1 MQTLNREAWLGMM
14 TEQYIKPHF
23 QAKGYTIPE
32 NVRMSCAFTSRGA
45 SGKRIG
51 ECWSNKSSEDNTF
64 EIFIHPAISDSNRV
78 ADILIHELVHATV
91 GLQAGHGKS
100 FKQCA
105 TSVGLTGKMTATI
118 ATEELKAIIEQWI
131 AELGQYPHATLSS
144 NGIKKQSTRMIKCVC
159 SKCDY
164 QVYTSKKWIEVSI
177 PVCPDVDCEAYNW
190 NMTVNLPEDLDE

>member
-1 MQTLNREAWLGMM
+1 MQTLNREAWLGLL

-23 QAKGYTIPE
+23 EAKGYTIPD

-51 ECWSNKSSEDNTF
+51 ECWSNESSQDGTF
-64 EIFIHPAISDSNRV
+64 EIFIHPAIADSKRV

-91 GLQAGHGKS
+91 GLEAGHGKQ

-105 TSVGLTGKMTATI
+105 VAVGLTGKMTATI
-118 ATEELKAIIEQWI
+118 ATEELKATIGEWV
-131 AELGQYPHATLSS
+131 AELGEYPHATLSS

-159 SKCDY
+159 SDCGY
-164 QVYTSKKWIEVSI
+164 QVYTSRKWIEVAL
-177 PVCPDVDCEAYNW
+177 PTCPNYECEYQGSELLP
-190 NMTVNLPEDLDE
+190 NLGDDE

>member
-1 MQTLNREAWLGMM
+1 MQTLNREAWLGLL

-32 NVRMSCAFTSRGA
+32 NVRMSCSFTSRGA

-51 ECWSNKSSEDNTF
+51 ECWSNQSSEDNTF

-91 GLQAGHGKS
+91 GLEAGHGKE

-105 TSVGLTGKMTATI
+105 TSVGLTGKMTATT
-118 ATEELKAIIEQWI
+118 ATEELKATISQWVE
-131 AELGQYPHATLSS
+131 ELGQYPHATLSS

-159 SKCDY
+159 SDCGY
-164 QVYTSKKWIEVSI
+164 QVYTSRKWIEVAL
-177 PVCPDVDCEAYNW
+177 PTCPNDECQYQGSDLLP
-190 NMTVNLPEDLDE
+190 NLGDD